1 MPPTWTESEF
11 RDALLHVFDYYEIEY
26 QTEVSLTELGD
37 STGSSRKMDVYIPK
51 TDTAIELKGKKGD
64 LDRGVGQALNYTR
77 VCKESILMLDGEA
90 IDSYRQDVHRTCQ
103 IAPAVHFAMVIPNG
117 SHSGSGA
124 GLDVR
129 TDSRPD
135 LFHEM
140 LHNRD
145 WDDDS
150 AIVKPLIPEYLDHEE
165 KRWTQPLGDHSLSAY
180 QQHGEIK
187 KAIIEYVESSN
198 APVSYD
204 MIATNVAKKINK
216 VEPHTTDI
224 SKAFRSLCEEKQII
238 KLNKDSYVE
247 KMEKV
252 DRGDESDGQ

>member
-11 RDALLHVFDYYEIEY
+11 RDALLHVLDYYEIEY

-64 LDRGVGQALNYTR
+64 LDRGMGQALNYTR
-77 VCKESILMLDGEA
+77 VCKEAILMLDGEA
-90 IDSYRQDVHRTCQ
+90 RDAYRQDVHRTCQ

-117 SHSGSGA
+117 SPSGSGA
-124 GLDVR
+124 GLDIR

-140 LHNRD
+140 LYGSE
-145 WDDDS
+145 WSDDS
-150 AIVKPLIPEYLDHEE
+150 AVIKPLIPEYLDYEE
-165 KRWTQPLGDHSLSAY
+165 KRWTRPLGDHSLSAY
-180 QQHGEIK
+180 QQHGKIK
-187 KAIIEYVESSN
+187 KAIMEYVESSD

-204 MIATNVAKKINK
+204 EIVSNVTEKLDE
-216 VEPHTTDI
+216 VEPYTTDI
-224 SKAFRSLCEEKQII
+224 SDAFGSLCKQRRII
-238 KLNKDSYVE
+238 KLDRDSYME
-247 KMEKV
+247 RMEK
-252 DRGDESDGQ
+252 ET